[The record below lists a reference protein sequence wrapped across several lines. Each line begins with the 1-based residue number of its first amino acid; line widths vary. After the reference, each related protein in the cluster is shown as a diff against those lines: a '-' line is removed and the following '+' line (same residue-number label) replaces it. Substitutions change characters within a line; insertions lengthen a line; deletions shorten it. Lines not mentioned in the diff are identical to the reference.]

1 MIAFKISAM
10 RGPMLLM
17 VRVALEMVPTLADV
31 LGTDIPKGLSSYRE
45 IVMPSKVST
54 SWRTVDWVW
63 VRT

>member
-31 LGTDIPKGLSSYRE
+31 LGIDIPMGLSNYRE
-45 IVMPSKVST
+45 TVMLSNVST
-54 SWRTVDWVW
+54 SRGAVDQVW
-63 VRT
+63 AKM